1 MRPIAFLFMLVP
13 LVACDGSAAPQGP
26 TAATVAA
33 QQGDVPAGMARCDLS
48 GDIASFLNQEK
59 DSDPATYQ
67 STKSQWDDAR
77 SKNATAAYVAVFA
90 DSKAHCD
97 SIKTSGADLGA
108 ATYKVVINFV
118 VQFKDQPSAAK
129 AYTSETIF
137 NISAG
142 DLKNRS
148 DAVEGEKTGLSSN
161 SIVLDTLVASQ
172 SYYIAVWQNKQF
184 LVILAVLNTD
194 SASAKKVATA
204 ENSRIK

>member
-1 MRPIAFLFMLVP
+1 MRRIAFLFVLVP
-13 LVACDGSAAPQGP
+13 LFACGGNAPSPGP

-33 QQGDVPAGMARCDLS
+33 QQADVPGGMARCDLS
-48 GDIASFLNQEK
+48 GDIGSFLNQEK
-59 DSDPATYQ
+59 DADPATYQ
-67 STKSQWDDAR
+67 STKTQWDDAR
-77 SKNATAAYVAVFA
+77 SKSATAAYVAIFA
-90 DSKAHCD
+90 DTKQHCD
-97 SIKTSGADLGA
+97 AIKTSGADLGA

-118 VQFKDQPSAAK
+118 VQFKDQASAAK

-137 NISAG
+137 NISSA
-142 DLKNRS
+142 DLKGRN

-172 SYYIAVWQNKQF
+172 KYYIAVWQNKQF

-204 ENSRIK
+204 ENGRIK